1 MADEIVAI
9 YRAEVE
15 QYRKQVESLIQKDKE
30 LDAAQKQVG
39 KTAET
44 EFTKGGKAA
53 QTMGSGIQSLT
64 GQLKTMAGAL
74 GVAFSL
80 DAVISFG
87 KEVVGLAAKAEGV
100 ERAFK
105 RVGSPQLLQGLRD
118 ATRGTVTDLVL
129 MQNAV
134 KASNFDIPLEN
145 LASLFAFAQ
154 ARARETGE
162 SVDYLV
168 DSIILGIGRKSPLIL
183 DNLGISAVALRE
195 KFKGISTESASVG
208 QIAQAVG
215 EIATEAMAEMGVQA
229 DTTADKIAKI
239 TAELENLKV
248 EAGKQLV
255 SVANALFGDERAFE
269 TQVKGTIEYATA
281 IRNAGQIIRDD
292 YERTLRVVEGR
303 ADREKV
309 LAEEAKV
316 RETQLANLRTQ
327 LSNKT
332 SKEVI
337 EDEKMR
343 EFLLTKAIENAVGLD
358 IINRRSAKENLRIF
372 NEDRKNR
379 ITQVG
384 VLQEQ
389 IRTIENL
396 GKVQAEESVISQEQ
410 IKNVFYY
417 TQAIKALNTELEAE
431 GTTRERIKKILKEIP
446 PLQEELARLLG
457 EESEA
462 TKKAREEVEKL
473 AQAEEDRWKALEAQA
488 DDRLKKHFEVDQFI
502 ADRTARGLREQMELD
517 KQAEVIKG
525 ANAEA
530 TALSIGMSEEHILAI
545 RQASIDE
552 QLRIE
557 ADYRAKIQE
566 MEDESVDATV
576 KAEAAKNA
584 ARKDAQMQT
593 VELVQATLSAVA
605 DIYSSL
611 NQIAQNSANAELAIL
626 QKKYDEG
633 QISAEQFEQEQIRIQ
648 RESAQRAK
656 EAATFNAIIGASQA
670 AINALSSPGVPFPVA
685 LAFSLLA
692 VATAAAQ
699 IAAIQSTPLP
709 QFAEGGW
716 VDAKGRIHGR
726 KHAQGGVHI
735 EAEGDE
741 FIVKG
746 AMAKQYPNIIEA
758 VNDGTIMRLIKE
770 TYVAPAVNAAMFNGF
785 QDIGRSADLNGLTA
799 NLKDHNIIA
808 ALDRSRQANTYGFA
822 MLAEQLSKN
831 AKVNRRKQW

>member
-1 MADEIVAI
+1 MADKLILEFQAKTDDLDKRLKSI
-9 YRAEVE
+9 E
-15 QYRKQVESLIQKDKE
+15 QSVSGIAKS
-30 LDAAQKQVG
+30 A
-39 KTAET
+39 KTASKET
-44 EFTKGGKAA
+44 ESAASSMGSAFTK
-53 QTMGSGIQSLT
+53 
-64 GQLKTMAGAL
+64 AGAL
-74 GVAFSL
+74 IAASFTL

-87 KEVVGLAAKAEGV
+87 KEVVDLAAKAEGV

-145 LASLFAFAQ
+145 LASLFKFAQ

-208 QIAQAVG
+208 QIAEAVG
-215 EIATEAMAEMGVQA
+215 EIATEAMAEMGDQA
-229 DTTADKIAKI
+229 DTTADKIAQI
-239 TAELENLKV
+239 TTALQNMKV
-248 EAGKQLV
+248 EAGKQLI
-255 SVANALFGDERAFE
+255 SVANALFGDERAFD

-303 ADREKV
+303 ADREQV

-384 VLQEQ
+384 ILQEQ

-396 GKVQAEESVISQEQ
+396 GKVQTEEIAVAKAQ

-417 TQAIKALNTELEAE
+417 TQAIKALKDELEKE
-431 GTTRERIKKILKEIP
+431 GTTRERIKQILKEIP

-457 EESEA
+457 QETEA

-473 AQAEEDRWKALEAQA
+473 AKAEEDRWKALEAQA
-488 DDRLKKHFEVDQFI
+488 DDRLKKHFEVEEFI
-502 ADRTARGLREQMELD
+502 SDRTARGLREQMEMDL
-517 KQAEVIKG
+517 KAEVIKG

-530 TALSIGMSEEHILAI
+530 TAMSIGLAEDDIIAI

-557 ADYRAKIQE
+557 GEYRAKIQAL
-566 MEDESVDATV
+566 EDEAVDATAEV
-576 KAEAAKNA
+576 EEKKRQLREQTAEDGIASFMQYAEAAQ
-584 ARKDAQMQT
+584 RGLSLISQAQ
-593 VELVQATLSAVA
+593 
-605 DIYSSL
+605 
-611 NQIAQNSANAELAIL
+611 ANASAYELQVLENQFERGAITRE
-626 QKKYDEG
+626 QYDEKRK
-633 QISAEQFEQEQIRIQ
+633 QIMREQANDAKNVAIFQGIINGIVATINAFRDGGPILAAITAALVAAEVAVI
-648 RESAQRAK
+648 
-656 EAATFNAIIGASQA
+656 AAT
-670 AINALSSPGVPFPVA
+670 PVPA
-685 LAFSLLA
+685 
-692 VATAAAQ
+692 
-699 IAAIQSTPLP
+699 
-709 QFAEGGW
+709 FAEGGY
-716 VDAKGRIHGR
+716 VDEKGLFVGR
-726 KHAQGGVHI
+726 SHKQGGITI
-735 EAEGDE
+735 EAEGGE
-741 FIVKG
+741 FITSKG
-746 AMAKQYPNIIEA
+746 MAKKYGHIVEA
-758 VNDGTIMRLIKE
+758 VNKGTIEKLIAE
-770 TYVAPAVNAAMFNGF
+770 TYVRPAVDAAMLNGF
-785 QDIGRSADLNGLTA
+785 ADMGKSAIIQDKFNDM
-799 NLKDHNIIA
+799 NLLRAI
-808 ALDRSRQANTYGFA
+808 DRHRDSEVQELRLMNMLLAKYVRQPKRGYA
-822 MLAEQLSKN
+822 
-831 AKVNRRKQW
+831 